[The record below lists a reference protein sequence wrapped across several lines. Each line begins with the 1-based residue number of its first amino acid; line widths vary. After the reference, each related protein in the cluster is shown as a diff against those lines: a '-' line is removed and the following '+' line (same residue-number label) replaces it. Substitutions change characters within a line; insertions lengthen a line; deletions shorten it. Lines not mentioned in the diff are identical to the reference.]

1 MQGSTTCPRA
11 APPHTAPV
19 DVGGLWKNIQP
30 QNWERRLGSDES
42 GVGAPASLP
51 GGSGLVPTTTLSLSE
66 SLPLRVLL
74 LVTTCSVAYM
84 QLNPV
89 AKHIVGAQKFGKTNC
104 HIFRRAHTHA

>member
-66 SLPLRVLL
+66 SLPLHVLL
-74 LVTTCSVAYM
+74 LVTTCLVAYM
-84 QLNPV
+84 QLHAGWP
-89 AKHIVGAQKFGKTNC
+89 
-104 HIFRRAHTHA
+104 HT

>member
-19 DVGGLWKNIQP
+19 DVGGLWKNIQ
-30 QNWERRLGSDES
+30 NSERRLGSDES

-66 SLPLRVLL
+66 SLPLHVLL
-74 LVTTCSVAYM
+74 LVTTCLLLSCIHAATYRVATYLIFVM
-84 QLNPV
+84 
-89 AKHIVGAQKFGKTNC
+89 FCDKT
-104 HIFRRAHTHA
+104 A